1 MRLKLKKL
9 WHRCCNFEHM
19 TRAFL
24 LSLCLVLTGWL
35 MSQTSTM
42 AQTSGVFVLDGSPKE
57 KNAFFAGRTEVY
69 VDGDRLKVVEWPE
82 ETEDP
87 SLTLATYYLGSG
99 IVKEFAWN
107 GERVAIVF
115 ESDQPAPRA
124 QVNSAGELEL
134 PAPFPRLHQ
143 EAELPCGPGCSYV
156 VRNVSFT
163 PLDASMFA
171 PGGALEFTFAPDAEI
186 PLLTRDEFL
195 DRFRIA
201 PPDWASL
208 H

>member
-1 MRLKLKKL
+1 
-9 WHRCCNFEHM
+9 M
-19 TRAFL
+19 TLAFP
-24 LSLCLVLTGWL
+24 LSLCLTLTGWL
-35 MSQTSTM
+35 MFQSLSM
-42 AQTSGVFVLDGSPKE
+42 AQTSGVFILDGWPKE

-82 ETEDP
+82 ETEDS

-134 PAPFPRLHQ
+134 PAPFPGLHQ
-143 EAELPCGPGCSYV
+143 EAELPCGPGCAYV

-171 PGGALEFTFAPDAEI
+171 PGGALEFTFAPDAEV

-201 PPDWASL
+201 PPDWVSL